1 MYGDPDHSLSSQGPG
16 FKYLWIVRK
25 WLFFFKIE
33 KNNFTEIRRSDLIR
47 SSSPSFPLVRNNKWF
62 KKQTSQP
69 ARYVPPLTQ
78 NMVTTTLS
86 LSQTLKSA
94 TSGKEEFYR
103 AEKNDVLIGGPTMVL
118 ETINTSCDN
127 ILSI

>member
-1 MYGDPDHSLSSQGPG
+1 
-16 FKYLWIVRK
+16 
-25 WLFFFKIE
+25 
-33 KNNFTEIRRSDLIR
+33 
-47 SSSPSFPLVRNNKWF
+47 
-62 KKQTSQP
+62 
-69 ARYVPPLTQ
+69 
-78 NMVTTTLS
+78 MVTTTLS

-94 TSGKEEFYR
+94 TGGKEEFYR

>member
-1 MYGDPDHSLSSQGPG
+1 MTIRLNNKFEPTVSSGL
-16 FKYLWIVRK
+16 Y
-25 WLFFFKIE
+25 
-33 KNNFTEIRRSDLIR
+33 
-47 SSSPSFPLVRNNKWF
+47 NKWF

-78 NMVTTTLS
+78 NMVTTTVS

-94 TSGKEEFYR
+94 TGGKEEFYQ
-103 AEKNDVLIGGPTMVL
+103 AEKNDVLIGGPTRGL
-118 ETINTSCDN
+118 ETINTNCDN